1 MDSNQSRLARQTLSL
16 LEERLNKLQ
25 LLIHGTESDDS
36 SARDTSPATTV
47 TVRLQAVDKA
57 LNKLEQESTSIKEL
71 LRLRECCSSYLLVFK
86 LNQYL
91 DKNQRTDLDI
101 VDKHRVDQG
110 HESVAAALVLSHT
123 SQFQST
129 ASQLR
134 SVQDAPVPDSSSSTH
149 VIAQVPRMKQALARA
164 ERQEQQMSELR
175 AQSAAIISRWHQ
187 VGVLGVGELVSEW
200 DDRLMDAE
208 RSIRQAQARR
218 KREVEAV

>member
-1 MDSNQSRLARQTLSL
+1 MDSNHSRLARQTLSL
-16 LEERLNKLQ
+16 LEERLKKLQ

-71 LRLRECCSSYLLVFK
+71 LRLH
-86 LNQYL
+86 
-91 DKNQRTDLDI
+91 KNQRADLDI
-101 VDKHRVDQG
+101 VDEHRVDQDD
-110 HESVAAALVLSHT
+110 ESVAAALVLSHT

-200 DDRLMDAE
+200 DDRLRDAE